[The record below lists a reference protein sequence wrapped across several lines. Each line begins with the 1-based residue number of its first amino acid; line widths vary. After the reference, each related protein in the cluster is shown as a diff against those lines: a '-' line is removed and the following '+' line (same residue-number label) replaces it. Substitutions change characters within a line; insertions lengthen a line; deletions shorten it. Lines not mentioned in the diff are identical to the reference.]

1 MHTFG
6 ILTKWNDDRAF
17 DFITDDGDGSEVF
30 VHISAFPEMGPRPR
44 LGERLSFEI
53 ELGPDGYRQSKY
65 INFPDRLIGRRH
77 KSRVPNHRTPLRF
90 LATLALA
97 IVVGIYVHAKYLRF
111 SIPFKPTTAQPIIEE
126 SSVQYSCDGRT
137 CCPQMSSCAEAMY
150 FLRNCPDVKLDGD
163 NDGVPCDGQ
172 WCARP

>member
-1 MHTFG
+1 MRTFG

-53 ELGPDGYRQSKY
+53 ELGPDGYRQAKY

-77 KSRVPNHRTPLRF
+77 QSRVPNHRTPLRF

-97 IVVGIYVHAKYLRF
+97 IVGGNIRTRKILTILH
-111 SIPFKPTTAQPIIEE
+111 SI
-126 SSVQYSCDGRT
+126 
-137 CCPQMSSCAEAMY
+137 
-150 FLRNCPDVKLDGD
+150 
-163 NDGVPCDGQ
+163 
-172 WCARP
+172 